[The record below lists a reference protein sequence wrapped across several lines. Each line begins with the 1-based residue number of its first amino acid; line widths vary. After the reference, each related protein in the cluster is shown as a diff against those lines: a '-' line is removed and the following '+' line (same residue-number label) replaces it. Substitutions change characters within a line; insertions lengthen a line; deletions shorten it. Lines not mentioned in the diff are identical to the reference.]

1 MDTKQTTKMRVLMQ
15 PWLAH
20 GHISPYLE
28 LAKKLAN
35 RNFTIYFCS
44 TPVNLTSIRKRI
56 TQDQSLFIKLVELHL
71 PSSPDL
77 PPHHHTTNALPPHLM
92 PALKSAFD
100 NSVPQFS
107 AILKTL
113 NPDLVIY
120 DYNQPWVPTI
130 AAELDIPAV
139 EFLTPGAAMC
149 SLSLHRYNKPGVEF
163 PFPEIQLKVFFQTR
177 FRRAVEETFRE
188 GNTIQG
194 PLTAMENS
202 FKIIL
207 FNTCRELEGKYVD
220 YLSILTGK
228 KIVPVGPLVQEVVNE
243 TEETEVMNWLGKKN
257 DSSTVFVSFG
267 SEFFLSREE
276 IQEVAHGLEIS
287 GVNFIWVVRFP
298 VGETTRVEEALPKG
312 FLDRVGERGLIVEG
326 WAPQAQI
333 LAHSST
339 GGFVSHCGWNSVL
352 ESLNFGVPI
361 IAMPMQLDQPPNAR
375 LVEEL
380 GMAME
385 VEREE
390 DGRLNSHEIAKVIR
404 KVVVEESG
412 EGMRVKAKEFSN
424 NVRLRGEEAID
435 ELVEELVRLC
445 KEKNLVKIKSSQLY

>member
-56 TQDQSLFIKLVELHL
+56 TQEQSLSIKLVQLHL

-100 NSVPQFS
+100 NSVPEFS
-107 AILKTL
+107 AIVKTL

-130 AAELDIPAV
+130 AAELHIPAV

-163 PFPEIQLKVFFQTR
+163 PFPEIQLKGFFQTR

-188 GNTIQG
+188 GNRMQG
-194 PLTAMENS
+194 PLTALENS

-228 KIVPVGPLVQEVVNE
+228 KIFPVGPLVQEIVNE
-243 TEETEVMNWLGKKN
+243 TEETEVMNWLDKKN

-267 SEFFLSREE
+267 SEFFLSKEE
-276 IQEVAHGLEIS
+276 IEEVAHGLEIS
-287 GVNFIWVVRFP
+287 G
-298 VGETTRVEEALPKG
+298 L
-312 FLDRVGERGLIVEG
+312 
-326 WAPQAQI
+326 
-333 LAHSST
+333 
-339 GGFVSHCGWNSVL
+339 
-352 ESLNFGVPI
+352 GV
-361 IAMPMQLDQPPNAR
+361 
-375 LVEEL
+375 
-380 GMAME
+380 AME

-390 DGRLNSHEIAKVIR
+390 DGRLSRHEIAKVIR

-412 EGMRVKAKEFSN
+412 EGMRVKAKEFCN

-435 ELVEELVRLC
+435 ELVEELVQLC
-445 KEKNLVKIKSSQLY
+445 KEKNLVKIKSGQLY